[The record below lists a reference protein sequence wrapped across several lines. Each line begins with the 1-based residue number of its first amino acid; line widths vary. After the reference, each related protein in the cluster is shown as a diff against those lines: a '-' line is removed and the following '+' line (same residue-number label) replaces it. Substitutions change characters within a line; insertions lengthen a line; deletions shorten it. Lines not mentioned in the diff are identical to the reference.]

1 MASETVLACPGGM
14 LPTGAGA
21 RRLLALVPDLLS
33 DDVAA
38 VWTSGHVRVRAAARD
53 SAERHCNG
61 DIALAARASR
71 AGARRT
77 PRALYA
83 LE

>member
-21 RRLLALVPDLLS
+21 RRLLALVAD
-33 DDVAA
+33 
-38 VWTSGHVRVRAAARD
+38 RVRAAARD

-61 DIALAARASR
+61 DIATAARASR
-71 AGARRT
+71 EGARRT

-83 LE
+83 LEPK